1 MKGVVLVVGASGTLG
16 RRVAARARDV
26 GWDVVGTYHTMPL
39 ATPEIT
45 SYALDCTDYKAVER
59 VFRRFSP
66 IVVIN
71 TAIFPQLAGTGMW
84 AVNVQGTTHV
94 AAAAAHMG
102 TRLIHVSTD
111 ALFEGRDAPYTEQD
125 DPVPLNPYGAS
136 KAAAEAVVRALT
148 PSATIVRTSL
158 IIDDDPPDKHT
169 RFILDIAAGRRSE
182 ALFTDEIRC
191 PVAAPD
197 LAAALIELAEL
208 PISGVLNVAGA
219 DAISRYELGVLVA
232 RRYRVRPEHLRS
244 TTLAETG
251 LRRPGNVALDVS
263 LSAQVLTTR
272 VRGARE
278 FLGAQA
284 TLAENSPA

>member
-1 MKGVVLVVGASGTLG
+1 MKGVALVVGASGTLG

-26 GWDVVGTYHTMPL
+26 GWDVVGTYYT
-39 ATPEIT
+39 TPVAIPGIT
-45 SYALDCTDYKAVER
+45 SYALDCTDREAVGS
-59 VFRRFSP
+59 VFQRFSP
-66 IVVIN
+66 TVVMN
-71 TAIFPQLAGTGMW
+71 TAVFPQLAGAGMW
-84 AVNVQGTTHV
+84 AVNVHGTGHV

-148 PSATIVRTSL
+148 LSAAIVRTSL

-182 ALFTDEIRC
+182 ALFTDEMRC
-191 PVAAPD
+191 PVAASD
-197 LAAALIELAEL
+197 LAAALVELAEL
-208 PISGVLNVAGA
+208 PIRGVLNVAGA

-232 RRYRVRPEHLRS
+232 RRYGVRPEHLRS
-244 TTLAETG
+244 TTLAATS
-251 LRRPGNVALDVS
+251 LRRPANVVFDLS
-263 LSAQVLTTR
+263 RSAQVLTTR

-278 FLGAQA
+278 FLGTQA
-284 TLAENSPA
+284 TLADDSPS

>member
-1 MKGVVLVVGASGTLG
+1 MKGVALVVGASGTLG
-16 RRVAARARDV
+16 RRVAAHARDV
-26 GWDVVGTYHTMPL
+26 GWDVVGTYHTTPL
-39 ATPEIT
+39 AIPEVT
-45 SYALDCTDYKAVER
+45 SYALDCTDREAVGR
-59 VFRRFSP
+59 VFQRFSP
-66 IVVIN
+66 TVVIN
-71 TAIFPQLAGTGMW
+71 TAVFPQLAGAGMW
-84 AVNVQGTTHV
+84 AVNVHGTTHI
-94 AAAAAHMG
+94 AAAAAHMS

-111 ALFEGRDAPYTEQD
+111 ALFEGRDAPYSEQD

-197 LAAALIELAEL
+197 LAAALVELAEL
-208 PISGVLNVAGA
+208 PIAGVLNVAGA

-232 RRYRVRPEHLRS
+232 RCYGVRPEQLRS
-244 TTLAETG
+244 TTLAATG
-251 LRRPGNVALDVS
+251 LRRPANVVFDLS
-263 LSAQVLTTR
+263 RSAQVLTTR

-278 FLGAQA
+278 FLGTRV
-284 TLAENSPA
+284 TLAEDSPP